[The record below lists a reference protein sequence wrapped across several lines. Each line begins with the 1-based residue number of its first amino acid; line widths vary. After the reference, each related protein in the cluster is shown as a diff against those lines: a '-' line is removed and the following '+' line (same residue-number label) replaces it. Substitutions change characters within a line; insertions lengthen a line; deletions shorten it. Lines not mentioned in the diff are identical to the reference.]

1 MAHRVKCYFCG
12 HTFDRDKEPAVSI
25 EGKRRYAHKEC
36 YERTQRNIEQ
46 QEQSKRDLEDYIKNL
61 FNYKTLPEKVEKQI
75 NDYLINKNYTYQ
87 GMLNA
92 LKYFYEVKHGD
103 KEKAYGK
110 IGIVPY
116 VYEDSRLYYLSI
128 LETKE
133 KNENINLEE
142 YVLPQKI
149 IYIKKPERKPMVEMK
164 KLFSFLDEEEDE
176 T

>member
-1 MAHRVKCYFCG
+1 M
-12 HTFDRDKEPAVSI
+12 
-25 EGKRRYAHKEC
+25 
-36 YERTQRNIEQ
+36 ERMYYNIY
-46 QEQSKRDLEDYIKNL
+46 D
-61 FNYKTLPEKVEKQI
+61 
-75 NDYLINKNYTYQ
+75 
-87 GMLNA
+87 
-92 LKYFYEVKHGD
+92 GD

-149 IYIKKPERKPMVEMK
+149 IYIKKPERKPMVEMR